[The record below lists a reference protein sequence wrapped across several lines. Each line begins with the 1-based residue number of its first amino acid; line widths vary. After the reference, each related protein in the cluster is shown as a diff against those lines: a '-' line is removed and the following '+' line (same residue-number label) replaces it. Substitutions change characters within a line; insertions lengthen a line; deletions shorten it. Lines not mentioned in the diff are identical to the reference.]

1 MKGKAS
7 EFHFNSNASPQ
18 SPSNKVIPHTMA
30 VCGFVTFLSLTL
42 LVLSVVKLRAC
53 WMQGT
58 NKCLVNGNSTY
69 CNCPTDLCNGAGPAT
84 AAVPAAGRLV
94 ASLCVTLLLFLLGRC
109 WTDGT

>member
-1 MKGKAS
+1 MKGKAL
-7 EFHFNSNASPQ
+7 EFHSNSKAPRSVTKLSFQ
-18 SPSNKVIPHTMA
+18 K
-30 VCGFVTFLSLTL
+30 GFVLSLSSAL

-69 CNCPTDLCNGAGPAT
+69 CNCPTDLCNGARPAT

-94 ASLCVTLLLFLLGRC
+94 ASLCVTLLLFLLGRF

>member
-1 MKGKAS
+1 M
-7 EFHFNSNASPQ
+7 
-18 SPSNKVIPHTMA
+18 
-30 VCGFVTFLSLTL
+30 
-42 LVLSVVKLRAC
+42 VKLRAC

-109 WTDGT
+109 RTDGT